1 MAPLR
6 IRQCVACG
14 AMILAMG
21 SAGSGIASADPPILP
36 FVPGVPGIPY
46 QGAYTY
52 EFGTGSYTY
61 PPHTTDT
68 RGVRTSGPTA
78 DPTQTSV
85 SLPNS
90 KPGPPVPNQSF
101 ILNYTNMR
109 YGVQGGIVP
118 PDSASALLQSD
129 TGTLPGMVSSAGP
142 WPQPLLESPTGAP
155 PKTGVPTGEVTNA
168 TPPSYPQLEPPAQP
182 EPADQAATP
191 GQ

>member
-1 MAPLR
+1 VTQLR
-6 IRQCVACG
+6 LGRRAACS
-14 AMILAMG
+14 AMMLAMSSVG
-21 SAGSGIASADPPILP
+21 GAIAGAQPPLP
-36 FVPGVPGIPY
+36 FVPGTPTAPY
-46 QGAYTY
+46 PGAYTY

-90 KPGPPVPNQSF
+90 KPGPSAPNQSF

-118 PDSASALLQSD
+118 PDSTSALLQSD
-129 TGTLPGMVSSAGP
+129 TGTLPGMISSAGP
-142 WPQPLLESPTGAP
+142 WPQPLLESPTGTP
-155 PKTGVPTGEVTNA
+155 PKTGVPTGEVTNT

-182 EPADQAATP
+182 APADQPATP